1 MGLALQTL
9 VDGLI
14 LGGVLSLSA
23 VGFSL
28 IFGVMNVVNLS
39 HGVLVLIGA
48 YIAYAAWRGLGV
60 DPLVMIPV
68 VMAALF
74 ALGYAY
80 QRVLIQTAIDRAS
93 LLASLLVTFGV
104 ALMLRNL
111 LVLVFSPDIKNI
123 SPDYA
128 FTFFR
133 FGPVTV
139 DLVRLVAVG
148 ASLVLI
154 GALAWVLNR
163 TELGRVIR
171 ATAQQTLAAR
181 LCGVNVRHIF
191 GLTFGIAAAFAGAAG
206 VIIGIILPFAPPN
219 EVQWTLYAFVVVV
232 LGGVGSPS
240 GALLGGLLLGLINS
254 FTAQYVGP
262 AFTNAMMFLI
272 LVLML
277 LVRPY
282 GLLGNAFGGSR

>member
-1 MGLALQTL
+1 VSLLLQTL
-9 VDGLI
+9 VDGII

-28 IFGVMNVVNLS
+28 IFGVMGVVNLT
-39 HGVLVLIGA
+39 HGGLVLIGA
-48 YIAYAAWRGLGV
+48 YLAHTAWHGLGIDPLLTIPGVMLLLFGVGYVYQRGL
-60 DPLVMIPV
+60 
-68 VMAALF
+68 
-74 ALGYAY
+74 
-80 QRVLIQTAIDRAS
+80 IQLAVDRAS

-104 ALMLRNL
+104 ALMLRNI
-111 LVLVFSPDIKNI
+111 LVLVFSPDIKSI
-123 SPDYA
+123 SPAYA
-128 FTFFR
+128 FTFYR
-133 FGPVTV
+133 LGPVTV
-139 DLVRLVAVG
+139 DLVRLLALG

-154 GALAWVLNR
+154 GALAWLLNR

-171 ATAQQTLAAR
+171 ATAQQELAAR
-181 LCGVNVRHIF
+181 LCAVDVRHVF

-240 GALLGGLLLGLINS
+240 GALLGGLLLGVINTL
-254 FTAQYVGP
+254 TAQYVGP
-262 AFTNAMMFLI
+262 GFTNAMMFLI

-277 LVRPY
+277 LVRPS
-282 GLLGNAFGGSR
+282 GILGHAFRGSR